1 MALLKKK
8 VQETQG
14 SKSDFVG
21 GIWIKE
27 SASGVQ
33 YLSISINGVN
43 YVAFENKSRTSD
55 KSPDYSVKKSTP
67 YNKEQN
73 NSTVRNNGY
82 TPKNTNEQ
90 NIQTP
95 QNYDMTDDMD
105 YFDL

>member
-8 VQETQG
+8 IQETQEN
-14 SKSDFVG
+14 KSEFVG
-21 GIWIKE
+21 GIWVRE
-27 SASGVQ
+27 SANGVQ

-43 YVAFENKSRTSD
+43 YVAFENRNRTSD
-55 KSPDYSVKKSTP
+55 KSPDYSVKVSAP
-67 YNKEQN
+67 YNKEKN
-73 NSTVRNNGY
+73 NSVSSNNGY

-90 NIQTP
+90 NTKTP

>member
-8 VQETQG
+8 VQETQEN
-14 SKSDFVG
+14 KSEFVG
-21 GIWIKE
+21 GIWVRE
-27 SASGVQ
+27 STNGVQ

-43 YVAFENKSRTSD
+43 YVAFENTNRTSD
-55 KSPDYSVKKSTP
+55 KSPDYSVKISKP
-67 YNKEQN
+67 YNKEKN
-73 NSTVRNNGY
+73 NSASSNKEY

-90 NIQTP
+90 NSQSP

>member
-8 VQETQG
+8 VQETQEN
-14 SKSDFVG
+14 KSEFVG
-21 GIWIKE
+21 GIWVRE
-27 SASGVQ
+27 SANGVQ

-43 YVAFENKSRTSD
+43 YVAFENTNRTSD
-55 KSPDYSVKKSTP
+55 KSPDYSVKISKP
-67 YNKEQN
+67 YNKEKN
-73 NSTVRNNGY
+73 NSTLNGY

-90 NIQTP
+90 NTQTP

>member
-14 SKSDFVG
+14 NKSDFVG
-21 GIWIKE
+21 GIWVRE
-27 SASGVQ
+27 SANGVQ

-43 YVAFENKSRTSD
+43 YVAFENKNRTSD
-55 KSPDYSVKKSTP
+55 KSPDYSVKISAP
-67 YNKEQN
+67 YNKEKN
-73 NSTVRNNGY
+73 NSISSNNVY

-90 NIQTP
+90 NAQTT

>member
-8 VQETQG
+8 VQETQEN
-14 SKSDFVG
+14 KNEFVG
-21 GIWIKE
+21 GIWVKE
-27 SASGVQ
+27 SANGVQ

-43 YVAFENKSRTSD
+43 YVAFENKNRNSN
-55 KSPDYSVKKSTP
+55 KSPDYSVKISAP
-67 YNKEQN
+67 YNKEKN
-73 NSTVRNNGY
+73 NSNTQNNGY

-90 NIQTP
+90 NVQAP

>member
-8 VQETQG
+8 IQETQEN
-14 SKSDFVG
+14 KSEFVG
-21 GIWIKE
+21 GIWVKE
-27 SASGVQ
+27 SANGVQ

-43 YVAFENKSRTSD
+43 YVAFENKNRTSD
-55 KSPDYSVKKSTP
+55 KSPDYSVKKPTP
-67 YNKEQN
+67 YNKEKN
-73 NSTVRNNGY
+73 NSVSSSNEY

-90 NIQTP
+90 NTQTP